1 MEYKEIKTEAE
12 KYKELFS
19 LPEDIVTNIVY
30 RRKDLPLKLKQ
41 AMDLLSDVK
50 GELEIG
56 SKEYDMFNKVIIGF
70 NIIPF

>member
-12 KYKELFS
+12 KYKDLFG